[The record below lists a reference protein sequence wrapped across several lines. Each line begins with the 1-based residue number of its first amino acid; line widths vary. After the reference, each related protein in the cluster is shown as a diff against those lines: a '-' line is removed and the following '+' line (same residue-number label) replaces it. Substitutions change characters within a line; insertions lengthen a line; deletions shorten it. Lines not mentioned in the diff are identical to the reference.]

1 MADNSTLRDKVRES
15 RVATVRIIL
24 AGVIAA
30 MLLLVLGGRLFYLQ
44 ILDYERLS
52 TLSQAN
58 RLNLQPLPATRGLI
72 YDRDGR
78 LLAENVPT
86 YSLEVVP
93 ERVDDLEATLT
104 RLRDVIPF
112 SDAQRERF
120 QEEVERSRSFES
132 IPLRL
137 RLTEKEVARFAID
150 RHRFPGVD
158 IEARLSRHYPLG
170 ETTAHVVGYVGRI
183 SAEEIRQAEPGTYRG
198 RTHVGKVGI
207 ESAYEESLRGE
218 TGFERVETNAQGR
231 VLRVVEREDPVPG
244 RDLHLTIDAELHR
257 AAHEAFGEESG
268 ALVALEPETGDV
280 LALVSSPGYDPNGF
294 VRGMER
300 EALDLLNLSPNQPL
314 FNRAISG
321 RYPPG
326 STIKPL
332 VGLAGLETD
341 TVDAEDT
348 VDCHGHYEPEFKDER
363 TYRDWKR
370 EGHGPTD
377 LYKSIA
383 QSCDVYYYDLSY
395 HLGIDQLAPFLER
408 FGLGRPTGIDLEG
421 ERAGVVPSREWKKE
435 NRHVRWFP
443 GETLIT
449 GIGQGYMLATPLQLA
464 EATATLANGGHRMRP
479 RVVAREEGPDQTT
492 PHPPEEQADLKL
504 DPGNVEE
511 VREGMEGVIH
521 GLRGTARSI
530 GWRINY
536 RMAGKTGTAQVFG
549 LEEGEEYVEED
560 IVKRLRDHALFV
572 AFAPAE
578 DPEIAVAVIVENG
591 GSGGAVAAPIAE
603 RVITR
608 FLESRAEEAS

>member
-1 MADNSTLRDKVRES
+1 MADHHTLRDKVRES
-15 RVATVRIIL
+15 RVTTVRIIT
-24 AGVIAA
+24 AGVITA
-30 MLLLVLGGRLFYLQ
+30 LLLLLLGGRLFYLQ
-44 ILDYERLS
+44 ILDHERLA
-52 TLSQAN
+52 TESQAN

-93 ERVDDLEATLT
+93 ERTENLEATLAA
-104 RLRDVIPF
+104 LREVIPF
-112 SDAQRERF
+112 SDAERKRF
-120 QEEVERSRSFES
+120 LEEVKRSRSFES

-137 RLTEKEVARFAID
+137 RLSQEEVARFAID

-170 ETTAHVVGYVGRI
+170 DITSHVVGYVGRI
-183 SAEEIRQAEPGTYRG
+183 TAADIRGAEPDTYRG
-198 RTHVGKVGI
+198 QTHIGKVGI
-207 ESAYEESLRGE
+207 ESAYEEVLRGT
-218 TGFERVETNAQGR
+218 TGFEQVETNAQGR
-231 VLRVVEREDPVPG
+231 VLSVVEREDPVPG

-257 AAHEAFGEESG
+257 AAHEAFGKENG
-268 ALVALEPETGDV
+268 ALVALEPETGDI
-280 LALVSSPGYDPNGF
+280 LAMVSSPTYDPNGF
-294 VRGMER
+294 VQGMEN
-300 EALDLLNLSPNQPL
+300 EALNLLDVSEHRPL
-314 FNRAISG
+314 FNRALSG

-341 TVDAEDT
+341 TVHADDE
-348 VDCHGHYEPEFKDER
+348 VDCKGHYEPEFKDER

-370 EGHGPTD
+370 DGHGPTD

-383 QSCDVYYYDLSY
+383 ESCDVYYYDLSY
-395 HLGIDQLAPFLER
+395 HLGIDELAPFLER

-421 ERAGVVPSREWKKE
+421 ERHGVVPSRDWKRE
-435 NRHVRWFP
+435 NRNVRWFP

-464 EATATLANGGHRMRP
+464 EATATLANGGHRMQP
-479 RVVAREEGPDQTT
+479 RVVGATEGPEGRE
-492 PHPPEEQADLKL
+492 PVEPVEQADLDL
-504 DPGNVEE
+504 DPKNIRAVT
-511 VREGMEGVIH
+511 EGMEGVVH
-521 GLRGTARSI
+521 DLRGTARTV
-530 GWRINY
+530 GWQIDY

-572 AFAPAE
+572 AFAPAD

-591 GSGGAVAAPIAE
+591 GSGGAVAAPVAE

-608 FLESRAEEAS
+608 FLESRAEEDS

>member
-1 MADNSTLRDKVRES
+1 MADNHTLRDKVRES
-15 RVATVRIIL
+15 RVATVRIIT

-30 MLLLVLGGRLFYLQ
+30 LLLMVLGGRLFYLQ
-44 ILDYERLS
+44 ILDHERLA
-52 TLSQAN
+52 TESQAN

-93 ERVDDLEATLT
+93 ERVEDLEETLAE
-104 RLRDVIPF
+104 LRELIPF
-112 SDAQRERF
+112 SDAQRDRF
-120 QEEVERSRSFES
+120 LEEVRRSRSFES

-137 RLTEKEVARFAID
+137 RLTDEEVARFAID

-183 SAEEIRQAEPGTYRG
+183 SAEELRNADAGTYRG

-207 ESAYEESLRGE
+207 ESAYERQLRGE

-231 VLRVVEREDPVPG
+231 VLQVVEREDPKPG

-280 LALVSSPGYDPNGF
+280 LALVSSPGYNPNGF
-294 VRGMER
+294 ASGMER
-300 EALDLLNLSPNQPL
+300 EALNLLNVSRSQPL
-314 FNRAISG
+314 FNRAIG
-321 RYPPG
+321 GLYPPG

-341 TVDAEDT
+341 TVDHDDS
-348 VDCHGHYEPEFKDER
+348 VDCHGHYEPEFEDER

-377 LYKSIA
+377 LHKSIA
-383 QSCDVYYYDLSY
+383 ESCDVYYYDLSY
-395 HLGIDQLAPFLER
+395 HLGIDELAPFLER
-408 FGLGRPTGIDLEG
+408 FGLGRTTGIDLEG
-421 ERAGVVPSREWKKE
+421 ERAGIVPSREWKEE

-449 GIGQGYMLATPLQLA
+449 GIGQGYMLSSPLQLA

-479 RVVAREEGPDQTT
+479 
-492 PHPPEEQADLKL
+492 
-504 DPGNVEE
+504 
-511 VREGMEGVIH
+511 
-521 GLRGTARSI
+521 
-530 GWRINY
+530 
-536 RMAGKTGTAQVFG
+536 
-549 LEEGEEYVEED
+549 
-560 IVKRLRDHALFV
+560 
-572 AFAPAE
+572 
-578 DPEIAVAVIVENG
+578 
-591 GSGGAVAAPIAE
+591 
-603 RVITR
+603 
-608 FLESRAEEAS
+608 